1 MTNPKQRQSTRTE
14 SEERSEPLES
24 VADINETDYIKVIYD
39 GCIIWTIEEEGRK
52 RAPSR
57 KSVWRH
63 QMGLAGEVA
72 VGTVLGVRANWET
85 YEDYIGDCGYDLKDD
100 DNRIEVKTVR
110 YGSELELKIP
120 ESQLQTADH
129 FVLTRA
135 RESLQLIE
143 VIGHVS
149 QDELKEFGDRSPY
162 DDLIRVKPKYI
173 RPFNIARGPV
183 SPEKVRAVQSM

>member
-1 MTNPKQRQSTRTE
+1 MRNPKQRSLERTE
-14 SEERSEPLES
+14 PEERNEPLES
-24 VADINETDYIKVIYD
+24 VADIDEMDYIKVIYD

-72 VGTVLGVRANWET
+72 GGTVLGVRANWET
-85 YEDYIGDCGYDLKDD
+85 YEDYVGDCGYDLKDGD
-100 DNRIEVKTVR
+100 SRIEIKTVR

-129 FVLTRA
+129 FVLIRA

-143 VIGHVS
+143 VIGHIS
-149 QDELKEFGDRSPY
+149 QDEVNAFGDKSPY

-173 RPFNIARGPV
+173 RPFTITRGPV
-183 SPEKVRAVQSM
+183 SPEEVRAVQSM